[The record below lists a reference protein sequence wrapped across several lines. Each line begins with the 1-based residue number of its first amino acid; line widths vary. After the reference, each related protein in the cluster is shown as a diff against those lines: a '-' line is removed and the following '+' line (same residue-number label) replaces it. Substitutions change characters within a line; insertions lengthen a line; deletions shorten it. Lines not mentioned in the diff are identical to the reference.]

1 MESVFR
7 QTESVIF
14 NPSLSPSTVC
24 EIITSNGKL
33 SPKIKEIETAT
44 RYFEGHSDIERK
56 LRCYFD
62 KDGKRHENPA
72 ASNTKIKSNFLRM
85 LVQQKQDYA
94 LAKSFVLKIQSETQ
108 DEISLTDDEYGREW
122 KNFCDRILFKTAYVL
137 CGSAVNNGIAWGYL
151 WIDEN
156 GDLQIKDV
164 QSDLV
169 YPVWHDSRHTSLEK
183 LVYNFYQLR
192 YSSSSPD
199 KAEYAEYWTDTERH
213 LFNVSSGYQEEHNF
227 IDDDGNPLFS
237 HMTENVSWGRIPF
250 VAFKGTTDE
259 KPLLNFIK
267 EHIDTYEKLDSDS
280 ADSLVDGLDPIL
292 VFKGISPN
300 VKDLIEARELA
311 KVTRTISL
319 DTDGDA
325 HFIQSQPVISAYS
338 EKMNSLRKDIFKFG
352 YGVDI
357 QEIRLGGA
365 PNQLEIKSF
374 YQDLDTYTDSLER
387 NFQNFIDNL
396 KYFFDKWWE
405 LTGRGSFE
413 IAQSYKVLI
422 KFDRSALMNTSALI
436 DDCMKLQS
444 TGLSQKTLLEL
455 NPVVQD
461 VELELSRIEEEQHQ
475 KESKEDIFNFPAMK
489 DKQDEKS
496 AENAEET
503 MEGEE

>member
-1 MESVFR
+1 MDSVYR

-14 NPSLSPSTVC
+14 NPSLAPSTVC
-24 EIITSNGKL
+24 EIITSNGKM
-33 SPKIKEIETAT
+33 SPKIEEMETAS

-56 LRCYFD
+56 SRCFFD
-62 KDGKRHENPA
+62 KDGRKHENPA

-94 LAKSFVLKIQSETQ
+94 LSKSFVLKIQNESQ
-108 DEISLTDDEYGREW
+108 DEISLADDEYGRAW
-122 KNFCDRILFKTAYVL
+122 KDFCDKSLFKTAYVL
-137 CGSAVNNGIAWGYL
+137 CGNAVNNGIAWGYL
-151 WIDEN
+151 WIDED
-156 GDLQIKDV
+156 GQLQIKDI
-164 QSDLV
+164 QSELV
-169 YPVWHDSRHTSLEK
+169 YPIWHDRQHNSLEK
-183 LVYNFYQLR
+183 LVYNFYQLK

-199 KAEYAEYWTDTERH
+199 KQEFAEYWTDTERH
-213 LFNVSSGYQEEHNF
+213 LFNVSNGYQEENNF

-237 HMTENVSWGRIPF
+237 HMTGNVSWGRIPF

-259 KPLLNFIK
+259 KTLLSFIK

-325 HFIQSQPVISAYS
+325 HFIQSQPVISAYT

-357 QEIRLGGA
+357 QEIRLGGN

-405 LTGRGSFE
+405 LTGRGAFD
-413 IAQSYKVLI
+413 IAQSYKVLV
-422 KFDRSALMNTSALI
+422 KFDRSTLMNTSALI
-436 DDCMKLQS
+436 EDCVRLQS
-444 TGLSQKTLLEL
+444 TGVSQRTLLEL

-461 VELELSRIEEEQHQ
+461 VELELSRLEDEKKKAESEENM
-475 KESKEDIFNFPAMK
+475 FNFPAMR
-489 DKQDEKS
+489 EKTE
-496 AENAEET
+496 ENPDTEEK
-503 MEGEE
+503 EVEE